1 MRMVQLAAAVLLAG
15 TALVAQRMRLDASGA
30 FFTHSP
36 APTEQ
41 EAPLVTFDAGS
52 ITPSMLQDFGGARTG
67 PRILENL
74 AFAMALARECEARGL
89 ARSAPTLARSEV
101 AQQTVGDTPFD
112 PATRARLATEALR
125 DLRMVALIGEERAKD
140 QDALRELFEHRYGKG
155 GVRVRV
161 RHVLSTD
168 RMSAPQTAQQRATAL
183 RAELQNGATFD
194 DLLAKSHDRVTR
206 RLLRDPKRRAEAGL
220 LPNYNYHRYGD
231 AFADAVRRLQV
242 GGVSQPV
249 ASSVGVHLVEL
260 LDRTTTRL
268 EDVRPEL
275 VRQLAGGKA
284 RSAEILQ
291 LRQQLLTKYR
301 YQPPA
306 AVARQRTPVPDLGPP
321 PATEW
326 PHYRGNPQLHGVS
339 AARLGDQPEVAW
351 RFDTKGDILS
361 SPVIANGV
369 VYVGSTD
376 NFVYAI
382 DLKTGDQ
389 RWKFETKD
397 MVEAP
402 PLVLDGR
409 VFIGSSDFFFYAL
422 DAAGGGLL
430 WKHETQD
437 RILGGANW
445 FRSKSGKTRVLVGSY
460 DANVYC
466 FDVQGGEPLW
476 TYTTDNYVNGSPAI
490 AGSET
495 LFGGCDAALHLV
507 DLESGERVARVDLGE
522 GCQVAGSVAL
532 LGDRAYFGHYGN
544 EFLRVN
550 LDDGETEW
558 RYASKRQ
565 GFCSSP
571 AVGEKYVVFGGR
583 DRHLHCA
590 LRADGTPQ
598 WKFRTKR
605 KVDASPVIAGDKVV
619 FGSGD
624 GRIYM
629 LRLADGDKVWSYDIG
644 KPIYSSPA
652 VVEGMIV
659 VGAGDQRVYAFR
671 APAGGKK

>member
-1 MRMVQLAAAVLLAG
+1 MRILPFVTVLVLAG

-30 FFTHSP
+30 FFTSNP
-36 APTEQ
+36 ASTAE
-41 EAPLVTFDAGS
+41 ERPLVTFDAGA
-52 ITPSMLQDFGGARTG
+52 ITPSMLADFGGARTG

-101 AQQTVGDTPFD
+101 AQQTVGDQPFD
-112 PATRARLATEALR
+112 PETRARLATEALR
-125 DLRMVALIGEERAKD
+125 DLRMVALIGEQRARD
-140 QDALRELFEHRYGKG
+140 EDALRELFEHRYGKG

-168 RMSAPQTAQQRATAL
+168 RMSAPQTAGERAAAL
-183 RAELQNGATFD
+183 RATLQTGATFD

-206 RLLRDPKRRAEAGL
+206 RLLRDPQRRAEAGL
-220 LPNYNYHRYGD
+220 LPNYNYHRYGE
-231 AFADAVRRLQV
+231 AFARAVRALEV
-242 GGVSQPV
+242 GEVSQPV
-249 ASSVGVHLVEL
+249 SSSVGVHLIEL
-260 LDRTTTRL
+260 LDRTTTQL
-268 EDVRPEL
+268 ADVRTEL

-291 LRQQLLTKYR
+291 LRQRLLAKYG
-301 YQPPA
+301 YQAPA
-306 AVARQRTPVPDLGPP
+306 AVARKRTPVADLGPP
-321 PATEW
+321 PSTEW

-339 AARLGDQPEVAW
+339 AARLGDQPTLAW
-351 RFDTKGDILS
+351 RFDTAGDILS
-361 SPVIANGV
+361 SPVIANGL
-369 VYVGSTD
+369 VYIGSTD

-382 DLKTGDQ
+382 DLKTGEQ

-402 PLVLDGR
+402 PLVVDGR
-409 VFIGSSDFFFYAL
+409 VFVGSSDFFFYAL

-430 WKHETQD
+430 WKYETQD

-445 FRSKSGKTRVLVGSY
+445 FRSQNGKTRVLVGSY

-466 FDVQGGEPLW
+466 FDVHGGDPLW
-476 TYTTDNYVNGSPAI
+476 TYATDNYVNGSPAI
-490 AGSET
+490 AGRET

-507 DLESGERVARVDLGE
+507 DLESGERVAKVELGE

-550 LDDGETEW
+550 LDDGKAEW

-598 WKFRTKR
+598 WQFRTRR
-605 KVDASPVIAGDKVV
+605 KVDASPVICGDKVV

-624 GRIYM
+624 GRLYV
-629 LRLADGDKVWSYDIG
+629 LRLATGEKVWSYDIG

-652 VVEGMIV
+652 VVDDMIV

-671 APAGGKK
+671 APAGGGR